1 MAVNLNVVIGGV
13 AKVVAA
19 TSYPF
24 PKKGNLPADYTL
36 TLKGEKAVLA
46 RTGGG
51 TYPAYIY
58 VMIDGKSHYLPK
70 NVTPD
75 AGSDMTVIATPIG
88 ATLKVPA
95 EKKVL
100 PSGDALKKELADAG
114 VTVEQAIEAARV
126 IEAEVV
132 KTVAEAVVAN
142 AEVAKAKSARR
153 KAAK

>member
-19 TSYPF
+19 TSYAF

-36 TLKGEKAVLA
+36 TLNGEKAVLA

-51 TYPAYIY
+51 EKYPTYIY

-75 AGSDMTVIATPIG
+75 AGSDMTVIATP
-88 ATLKVPA
+88 AKVE
-95 EKKVL
+95 EKLASIEDRGPEGLEDLLPKV
-100 PSGDALKKELADAG
+100 
-114 VTVEQAIEAARV
+114 
-126 IEAEVV
+126 EAEV
-132 KTVAEAVVAN
+132 KP
-142 AEVAKAKSARR
+142 AKPARR

>member
-19 TSYPF
+19 TSYAF

-36 TLKGEKAVLA
+36 TLNGEKAVLA

-51 TYPAYIY
+51 TYPTYIY
-58 VMIDGKSHYLPK
+58 VMIDGKPHYLPK

-75 AGSDMTVIATPIG
+75 AGSNMTVIATP
-88 ATLKVPA
+88 AKA
-95 EKKVL
+95 L

-114 VTVEQAIEAARV
+114 VTVEQAIEAAKV

-132 KTVAEAVVAN
+132 
-142 AEVAKAKSARR
+142 
-153 KAAK
+153 AAKKAPRRRAAK